1 MTTLQSYDDLPYESV
16 PITDTHPDYLGAL
29 ARLFGVETAPVEAC
43 RVLELG
49 CAGGGNLV
57 PMAFHLPGSRFVGID
72 LARAHVDE
80 ASAWISELGLDN
92 IQVLHRSVSDDLS
105 DLGEF
110 DYILAHGL
118 YSWVPRPVQDAILAV
133 CARQLA
139 ANGVAYVSYNTLPG
153 WHARAGLRAM
163 LLQHCAAGAPASQ
176 RLAQAHGLFDFLEP
190 ALRLNPADDARGLL
204 AEIEYLRRAPPSYVY
219 HEYLEE
225 TNEPVWFGEFMARA
239 RAAGLDYLAD
249 AGIASML
256 PETLGQEAEAMLAG
270 ETDRIRREQLMDCA
284 RLRKFRRTLLVRRG
298 VGGRER
304 PDLEAFRGLA
314 LHADLSRAGEIDLAS
329 ATPEEFDLP
338 AGGHCVLTH
347 PVAKAAAMLLASR
360 YPDSLSWP
368 QLRAGAEDLLA
379 AHGSPL
385 AGAAENETALLSEL
399 YSLVAHQ
406 AARVSRRAQALALD
420 DLPARPAAHALARS
434 QAGRGRVLA
443 SSRHVAVD
451 LDPHGARLVAAL
463 DGSRDLDGLTAWLSD
478 YLRAEGLL
486 PPEHAVL
493 RDAVHALLWTLAR
506 GGALSTGGGEAA

>member
-284 RLRKFRRTLLVRRG
+284 RLRKFR
-298 VGGRER
+298 
-304 PDLEAFRGLA
+304 
-314 LHADLSRAGEIDLAS
+314 
-329 ATPEEFDLP
+329 
-338 AGGHCVLTH
+338 
-347 PVAKAAAMLLASR
+347 
-360 YPDSLSWP
+360 
-368 QLRAGAEDLLA
+368 
-379 AHGSPL
+379 
-385 AGAAENETALLSEL
+385 
-399 YSLVAHQ
+399 
-406 AARVSRRAQALALD
+406 
-420 DLPARPAAHALARS
+420 
-434 QAGRGRVLA
+434 
-443 SSRHVAVD
+443 
-451 LDPHGARLVAAL
+451 
-463 DGSRDLDGLTAWLSD
+463 
-478 YLRAEGLL
+478 
-486 PPEHAVL
+486 
-493 RDAVHALLWTLAR
+493 
-506 GGALSTGGGEAA
+506 